1 MPHKELLMDTGQ
13 INTTDYA
20 VDFAMPFSLG
30 RLESASGAGRKS
42 VKIGIIGAGSAQF
55 SLNVVRDLCLT
66 PGLAGS
72 LICFMDINSE
82 RLEAMER
89 LARRYASEV
98 GADLRFES
106 TLDRHVVLQD
116 ADFVL
121 NTAAQPHDD
130 EELQRSTWDHHGYY
144 RGLRFPYLNL
154 ELMLDVARD
163 VERICPD
170 AWLVQS
176 GNPVFE
182 GCTLMTRET
191 GVKVVG
197 LCHGHYG
204 YRKIARVLDLDERDI
219 SFEAPGVNHC
229 IWMTGFRYRGEDAY
243 PIIDDWIA
251 QRSNEYWNSPV
262 TSFSDTQMSRAA
274 VDMYRMFGLFP
285 IGDTPRF
292 GGSQWLSS
300 WWYHSDLAAKQ
311 RWYGELGGFDSE
323 IGWNQYLTKMNEN
336 LAQIQRAGANQNGQL
351 TDEFPPKH
359 SGEQIV
365 PIIDALANDHQ
376 GVFQVN
382 VPNRGALPGIA
393 DDVVVEVPAIV
404 QRDGIKPIRAT
415 PLSRRIMN
423 RVLTPKI
430 LEMEM
435 NLDIF
440 LTRDP
445 KAWFH
450 QVLLDHRTQSPGQ
463 AIEAMQ
469 AVLNLPFNGRL
480 RERFGDLDN
489 LLAFAAEEEG
499 VLVEG

>member
-1 MPHKELLMDTGQ
+1 MDTGQ
-13 INTTDYA
+13 TSTANYVA
-20 VDFAMPFSLG
+20 GLAMPFSLR
-30 RLESASGAGRKS
+30 RLPSGPSAGGTP

-72 LICFMDINSE
+72 LVCFMDISAE
-82 RLEAMER
+82 RLQAIER

-98 GADLRFES
+98 GAELRFES
-106 TLDRHVVLQD
+106 TLDREVVLRD

-130 EELQRSTWDHHGYY
+130 EEEQRAVWDSHGYY
-144 RGLRFPYLNL
+144 RGVRLPYLNL

-163 VERICPD
+163 MERICPD
-170 AWLVQS
+170 AWLLQS

-191 GVKVVG
+191 GIKVVG

-204 YRKIARVLDLDERDI
+204 YRKIARILELDEEHI
-219 SFEAPGVNHC
+219 AFEAPGVNHC
-229 IWMTGFRYRGEDAY
+229 IWMTQFRYRGEDAY
-243 PIIDDWIA
+243 PMINDWIT
-251 QRSNEYWNSPV
+251 QKSKEYWSTPV

-274 VDMYRMFGLFP
+274 VDMYQMFGLFP

-300 WWYHSDLAAKQ
+300 WWYHSDLVTKR
-311 RWYGELGGFDSE
+311 RWYGDLGGFDSE
-323 IGWNQYLTKMNEN
+323 LGWSSYLTKMNEN
-336 LAQIQRAGANQNGQL
+336 LALIQRTGASQHGNL
-351 TDEFPPKH
+351 TDTFPPKH

-376 GVFQVN
+376 GIFQVN
-382 VPNRGALPGIA
+382 VPNYGALPGIA
-393 DDVVVEVPAIV
+393 DDVVVEVPAV
-404 QRDGIKPIRAT
+404 VGRDGIKPIRTT
-415 PLSRRIMN
+415 PLSRRLMN

-440 LTRDP
+440 LTGDP

-450 QVLLDHRTQSPGQ
+450 QVLLDHRTQTPDQ
-463 AIEAMQ
+463 ATEAMQ
-469 AVLNLPFNGRL
+469 AVLDLPFNGRL
-480 RERFGDLDN
+480 RERFGDLSN
-489 LLAFAAEEEG
+489 LMALAAEEG
-499 VLVEG
+499 ILVER